1 MNARSRGALR
11 SILLYA
17 HDTYGLGHLRRN
29 LAIADHLLRAHPG
42 LQAVLMSGSP
52 VAERFTLPAGLS
64 LVHLPPVVK
73 VGPERYRPRDQRLDL
88 RLVRR
93 ARTAIMADV
102 ARRLRPD
109 VFLVDHA
116 PQGMRGELLP
126 VFDALRQASPA
137 TRIVL
142 GLRDVLDDPATVRRT
157 WTADGV
163 YRTLDEVFD
172 RILVYGSAG
181 LLDLGAA
188 YGLPPR
194 VAAKVSYCGYLARPA
209 AAATRP
215 NPATVVVG
223 TAGGGGDGAE
233 MLAATLTACRALSLP
248 SLVVTGPLMAP
259 ADRRALEAQAAT
271 DPRARALEFVSDL
284 AATITG
290 ASAVVTMGGYNTLCE
305 LVRSGVPTVVVPRVQ
320 PRREQAIRAQLFAG
334 RGLVQVVEPGRDLAA
349 RLEPALSAALA
360 AGRRATPADLDLDG
374 LPRLAGILEEEAARS
389 RLARQVPERTE
400 PARPRVL
407 VPA

>member
-1 MNARSRGALR
+1 MSAHGPRALR
-11 SILLYA
+11 SLLLYA

-29 LAIADHLLRAHPG
+29 LAIADHLLQAHPG

-52 VAERFTLPAGLS
+52 VTGRFTLPTGLS
-64 LVHLPPVVK
+64 VVHLPPVVK
-73 VGPERYRPRDQRLDL
+73 VGPERYQPRDQRLDL

-126 VFDALRQASPA
+126 VFDALRQSSPA
-137 TRIVL
+137 TRVVL
-142 GLRDVLDDPATVRRT
+142 GLRDILDDPATVRRT

-163 YRTLDEVFD
+163 YRTLSEVFD
-172 RILVYGSAG
+172 RIVVYGSAG

-188 YGLPPR
+188 YQLPPQ
-194 VAAKVSYCGYLARPA
+194 VADKVSYCGYLARPGAPA
-209 AAATRP
+209 ARP
-215 NPATVVVG
+215 DPATTVVG
-223 TAGGGGDGAE
+223 TAGGGGDGAR

-248 SLVVTGPLMAP
+248 SLVVTGPLMEP
-259 ADRRALEAQAAT
+259 AERRALEAQAAA
-271 DPRARALEFVSDL
+271 DPRARALEFVPDL
-284 AATITG
+284 GATVAG
-290 ASAVVTMGGYNTLCE
+290 AGAVVTMGGYNTLCE

-320 PRREQAIRAQLFAG
+320 PRREQAIRAQLFAQ
-334 RGLVQVVEPGRDLAA
+334 RGLVQVVEPGADLAA
-349 RLEPALSAALA
+349 RLEPALAAALA
-360 AGRRATPADLDLDG
+360 AGRRETAPNLDLGG
-374 LPRLAGILEEEAARS
+374 LPRLGGILEAEAAHS
-389 RLARQVPERTE
+389 RQRRRA
-400 PARPRVL
+400 PARPQPVRPLIL